1 MIFWKKTHSLIVLVL
16 LVIGSPFY
24 KDLIL
29 NIDTYYFSK
38 TIYEIELPADLTFMR
53 PKGGRGALSEL
64 YLLTLIFRNP
74 VQKYDK
80 KYVFIMTNESIPELK
95 NIYMTSEPKK
105 IVVDVGYK
113 YNKYLP
119 SNFDTFL
126 IPIEIKLHDSDKVIF
141 SEVQSHDQFWSYI
154 KIQLVFYLISFVMI
168 YLVIIDF
175 VKKSLVK

>member
-1 MIFWKKTHSLIVLVL
+1 
-16 LVIGSPFY
+16 
-24 KDLIL
+24 
-29 NIDTYYFSK
+29 
-38 TIYEIELPADLTFMR
+38 
-53 PKGGRGALSEL
+53 
-64 YLLTLIFRNP
+64 
-74 VQKYDK
+74 
-80 KYVFIMTNESIPELK
+80 MTNESIPELK
-95 NIYMTSEPKK
+95 NIYMTSETKK